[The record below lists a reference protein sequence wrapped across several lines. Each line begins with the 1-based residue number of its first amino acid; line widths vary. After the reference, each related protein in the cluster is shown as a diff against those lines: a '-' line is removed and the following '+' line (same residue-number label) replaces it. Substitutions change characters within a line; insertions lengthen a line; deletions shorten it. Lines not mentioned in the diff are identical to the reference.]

1 MHASERWQRLAE
13 LLAARRAR
21 LNPEWADRTR
31 FCSDTGL
38 SYRSLSDLENGRRDN
53 YSPAWL
59 AKVERAYQLKP
70 GAIRRYVNHEVDTLE
85 TCGSGAPSEPL
96 ASTQRPAEDSPS
108 PQQDDWVEGVSWWPS
123 RRDPALRVYRMRW
136 LDANGRRHEYI
147 TEADREV
154 SPAVIVEYLER
165 RKSEAM

>member
-31 FCSDTGL
+31 FCADTDL

-70 GAIRRYVNHEVDTLE
+70 GAIKRYVNHEVRSE
-85 TCGSGAPSEPL
+85 ERRVGKECRSGGAP
-96 ASTQRPAEDSPS
+96 
-108 PQQDDWVEGVSWWPS
+108 
-123 RRDPALRVYRMRW
+123 
-136 LDANGRRHEYI
+136 
-147 TEADREV
+147 
-154 SPAVIVEYLER
+154 
-165 RKSEAM
+165 